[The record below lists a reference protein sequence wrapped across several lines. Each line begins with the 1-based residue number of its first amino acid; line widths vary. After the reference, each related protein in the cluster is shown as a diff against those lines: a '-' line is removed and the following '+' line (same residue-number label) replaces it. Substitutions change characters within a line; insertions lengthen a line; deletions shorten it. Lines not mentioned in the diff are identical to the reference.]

1 MAHPAYTL
9 ERKNNFMPQS
19 VGFGVAAFAM
29 LIQLAI
35 YCVIAFVVWK
45 FYQMISR
52 IGEDLSAIRKQLQRR
67 GGEPD
72 LDLEIPSDPLA

>member
-1 MAHPAYTL
+1 
-9 ERKNNFMPQS
+9 
-19 VGFGVAAFAM
+19 M

-35 YCVIAFVVWK
+35 YCVIAFVIWK

-52 IGEDLSAIRKQLQRR
+52 IGEDISAIRKHLQRR
-67 GGEPD
+67 DGEPD